1 MRLFPFVVVAL
12 VAVVALAVSARPRV
26 TPLAPTAQVDLA
38 RYMGRWWVIANTPY
52 FAENGKVAT
61 ADVYALR
68 PDGTIDNTYAY
79 RKAFDQPE
87 SYMHAVA
94 RVVPGTHNAQWRIGF
109 FWGLLKADYLVL
121 EVAPDYSWALIG
133 QPSRKYAWVFA
144 REPRMDDA
152 LYARLVTH
160 FVRYGYD
167 PARLRRIPQFPDQ
180 VGKPGFQ

>member
-1 MRLFPFVVVAL
+1 MRLFLIVLVVLVAAVAL
-12 VAVVALAVSARPRV
+12 GVTARPRV
-26 TPLAPTAQVDLA
+26 PPLAPTAEVDLA

-61 ADVYALR
+61 ADIYALR
-68 PDGTIDNTYAY
+68 PDGRIENTYAY

-87 SYMHAVA
+87 KFMHAIA
-94 RVVPGTHNAQWRIGF
+94 TVVPGTGNAQWRIGF

-144 REPRMDDA
+144 RDPRMDDA
-152 LYARLVTH
+152 LYAQLVARFAH
-160 FVRYGYD
+160 YGYD
-167 PARLRRIPQFPDQ
+167 PSRLRRIPQFADQ
-180 VGKPGFQ
+180 AGQPGFQ